1 MNTQQTNDLHAA
13 ACAVELQAAQHLGV
27 GIPVD
32 PDVADYLGAFT
43 ETALQL
49 TDLAEDDLLEVTAQ
63 GEVFNA
69 SH

>member
-1 MNTQQTNDLHAA
+1 MNTQQKSYLHSA
-13 ACAVELQAAQHLGV
+13 ACTVELQAALHLGV

-43 ETALQL
+43 ETALQP